1 MEMNGIQGIDPNY
14 GTTATTPAT
23 QLDKNAFLKLLV
35 TQMQN
40 QDPLAPTDSTQFVS
54 QMAQFS
60 SLEEMQNLN
69 DSFIGMAALQQS
81 NALLAQLTQSSALL
95 GKVVQWTDPDS
106 GVTSSGEVT
115 AVKLQDGVALLEIDG
130 QDVPLAFVSMVN
142 DAPTPTGETD
152 GGDGEGA

>member
-1 MEMNGIQGIDPNY
+1 MELNGIQGIDPNY
-14 GTTATTPAT
+14 GTTATTPAR

-40 QDPLAPTDSTQFVS
+40 QDPLSPTDSTQFVS

-81 NALLAQLTQSSALL
+81 NALLAQLTQSSSLL
-95 GKVVQWTDPDS
+95 GKVVHWTDPDS

-115 AVKLQDGVALLEIDG
+115 AVKLEDGVALLEIGG
-130 QDVPLAFVSMVN
+130 QDVPLAFVTMVN
-142 DAPTPTGETD
+142 DSSAPAGETD